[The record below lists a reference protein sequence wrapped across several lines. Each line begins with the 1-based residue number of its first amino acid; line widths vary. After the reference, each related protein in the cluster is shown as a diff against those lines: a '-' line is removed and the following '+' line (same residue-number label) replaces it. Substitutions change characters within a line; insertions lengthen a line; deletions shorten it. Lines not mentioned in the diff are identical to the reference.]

1 MVEFAGRNADMK
13 LRINPN
19 VARLVCSK
27 SGREVVASD
36 FSRPVGLCRCCPSP
50 GKPVVV
56 EYDRELVLAD
66 LAGRVLGRMP
76 GPGIWRFAPLLPVV
90 GVGDEYAADLG
101 GAPVSRHGR
110 LSAELGVEV
119 YLKNEGTSP
128 SGSFKDRGLAV
139 GVAFGAACGAR
150 RFCLPTQGN
159 AGVAAC
165 LFSARLGLP
174 GCVVYMPDGYQGCVY
189 HRACEFFGGEVRF
202 AGTNIAAAGRAM
214 RADLEAELE
223 SGEFVDMSTFFE
235 PGRLEGKKTMG
246 FEIAAA
252 FAGRPLPDAIV
263 YPTGGGTGLVGIWKA
278 FEELIGLGLLDP
290 ARARVPR
297 MVAVQSANCAP
308 VVEAFEKGLDDV
320 APVNSRGT
328 IADGLDVPGA
338 IMGHGILRVLR
349 ASGGSAVAVPEE
361 AIASAFAR
369 CGRLGI
375 AAGVES
381 AATLAAV
388 GAMRESGAVR
398 PGESV
403 LLLLTGSHLIPLS
416 RTGRAATVLVRSGE
430 AR

>member
-1 MVEFAGRNADMK
+1 MR

-19 VARLVCSK
+19 VARLVCSR
-27 SGREVVASD
+27 SGQEAAAHG

-50 GKPVVV
+50 GKPIVV
-56 EYDRELVLAD
+56 EYSRERVLAG
-66 LAGRVLGRMP
+66 LTGRGLSWAF
-76 GPGIWRFAPLLPVV
+76 GPGIWRFAPLLPVLGVSDDYAPDV
-90 GVGDEYAADLG
+90 GFTPVVPHEQLG
-101 GAPVSRHGR
+101 
-110 LSAELGVEV
+110 AELGLQV

-139 GVAFGAACGAR
+139 GAAFGLACGAR

-174 GCVVYMPDGYQGCVY
+174 GCLVYMPDGTQGGIY

-202 AGTNIAAAGRAM
+202 AGSNIAAAGRAM
-214 RADLEAELE
+214 REALKGELG
-223 SGEFVDMSTFFE
+223 SGEVVDMSTFFE
-235 PGRLEGKKTMG
+235 PARLEGKKTMG
-246 FEIAAA
+246 LEIAAY
-252 FAGRPLPDAIV
+252 FEGRPLPDVIM

-278 FEELIGLGLLDP
+278 FEELIMLGLLDP
-290 ARARVPR
+290 ARTPLPR

-320 APVNSRGT
+320 VPVTSRGT

-349 ASGGSAVAVPEE
+349 VSGGTAVAVSDA
-361 AIASAFAR
+361 AIRAAFAR

-375 AAGVES
+375 AAGTES
-381 AATLAAV
+381 AATLAALQ
-388 GAMRESGAVR
+388 AMLERGTVRSGER
-398 PGESV
+398 V

-416 RTGRAATVLVRSGE
+416 KAG
-430 AR
+430 